1 MLFLR
6 FLLFLWVV
14 DLLYHVSI
22 FPAPNVL
29 ALNFPIHNIFFF
41 CYFTLHDFRAFH
53 SPTSISFGNH
63 YSPCSSFPFNFFVVL
78 LCFFGC
84 KRAPNELHTVKIA
97 QENQRC
103 QSVLT
108 NLTYRRDR
116 KCMCV
121 WCRRALENSK
131 ANNKK
136 AHCRRYRHRRT
147 HLLFLC
153 FLSIRL
159 IILLVRILF
168 HLLLLFAFLLYF
180 CCCWNMCSVV
190 WCRVAICV
198 RF

>member
-131 ANNKK
+131 IQKSPLSTLSSSSSSSSYTFVVFVFSLNS
-136 AHCRRYRHRRT
+136 T
-147 HLLFLC
+147 HYSSCSDIIPSFTSFC
-153 FLSIRL
+153 FSF
-159 IILLVRILF
+159 VF
-168 HLLLLFAFLLYF
+168 LLLLEY
-180 CCCWNMCSVV
+180 V
-190 WCRVAICV
+190 
-198 RF
+198 